1 MTTSKP
7 RKAQPKRKPKKTEK
21 PQDRQKRLE
30 RTVANSAYRDQER
43 AYVRKDGKPVSYLL
57 TPSVANV
64 SDVRRAVA
72 TLTKSKNPEIKHL
85 TTISRRYEVVEGA
98 ITSAAR
104 IVAKLIGHPWLGFR
118 LSPGAEVILRV
129 AEKHGFLAGGMPT
142 AKLYMLES
150 LAPMYVPI
158 IQEFLTDIGNELR
171 SDAHRK
177 EVKRRRAV
185 VSDQI
190 ESGRRMFDRLADE
203 GRPLIAH
210 RVALYSARPVIVGD
224 DNYPKIVEYDH
235 KAATSALMVGR
246 KRLVKR
252 LGRASFYPELAGF
265 VMTTDMTVF
274 GGPAI
279 IWTLFF
285 WDDLGEK
292 GGVRVADIAAFAQQI
307 SPEFID
313 FHDCKNDKNP
323 EMGRGV
329 GRIDPTN
336 RHQVNNVYRALQY
349 LAIRDSVMGLDHAE
363 SRRYW
368 VSNRL
373 QPDGKRQAEI
383 RGRLIAETCVS
394 DQKPA
399 DFPSKADA
407 RALRNHLD
415 DLQGLPVVCPDDLE
429 FESEQW
435 LAKVDGEAIDR
446 ELHQT
451 RQALV
456 IVEDQITERR
466 RLDALKAAKR
476 NQDMAVDMPNYSEG
490 FGASV
495 DDRSSA
501 SLAETSIEQ
510 ESLAESDDES
520 EVGFTDALQLHVAD
534 ASEALSSDQFERL
547 ADYGRDELAHT
558 SPVKS
563 RSAKVK
569 ITIKPAGLK
578 GRAVVVAVSNAKRQK
593 LKSTVGVDSADD

>member
-7 RKAQPKRKPKKTEK
+7 RKAQSKRKPKAPEK
-21 PQDRQKRLE
+21 PLDRQKRLE
-30 RTVANSAYRDQER
+30 RTVANSSYRDQER
-43 AYVRKDGKPVSYLL
+43 AYVRKDGKSVSLLL

-64 SDVRRAVA
+64 SDVRRAIA

-85 TTISRRYEVVEGA
+85 RTISRRYEVVEGA

-104 IVAKLIGHPWLGFR
+104 VVAKLIGHPWDGFR
-118 LSPGAEVILRV
+118 LSPGTEVILRV

-171 SDAHRK
+171 SAAHRK
-177 EVKRRRAV
+177 EVKRCRAV
-185 VSDQI
+185 VSEQI
-190 ESGRRMFDRLADE
+190 KSGRRMFDRLTDE

-224 DNYPKIVEYDH
+224 DNIPQIVEYDH

-252 LGRASFYPELAGF
+252 LGRASFYPELAGW
-265 VMTTDMTVF
+265 VMTTDMTAF

-285 WDDLGEK
+285 WGDLGKED
-292 GGVRVADIAAFAQQI
+292 GVLAADIAAFAQQV
-307 SPEFID
+307 SPEFIE
-313 FHDCKNDKNP
+313 FHDCKNDENP
-323 EMGRGV
+323 EMCRGT
-329 GRIDPTN
+329 GRIDPCN
-336 RHQVNNVYRALQY
+336 RRQVNEVYRAFQY
-349 LAIRDSVMGLDHAE
+349 LAIRDSVMGLDHAGT
-363 SRRYW
+363 RRYW

-373 QPDGKRQAEI
+373 QPDGKKQAES
-383 RGRLIAETCVS
+383 RGKLIAETCVS

-399 DFPSKADA
+399 VFPTKADA

-415 DLQGLPVVCPDDLE
+415 DLQALPVVRPDDLE
-429 FESEQW
+429 CENDQW
-435 LAKVDGEAIDR
+435 LAKVDGEAIDN

-451 RQALV
+451 RRALV
-456 IVEDQITERR
+456 TVEDRLTERR
-466 RLDALKAAKR
+466 RLDALKANKR
-476 NQDMAVDMPNYSEG
+476 NQDKAADMPNYSAG

-495 DDRSSA
+495 SNCSFT
-501 SLAETSIEQ
+501 SLTETGSEQ
-510 ESLAESDDES
+510 TSLAESAEGT
-520 EVGFTDALQLHVAD
+520 VFGLAGALELHAAATSV
-534 ASEALSSDQFERL
+534 ALSSDHNELL
-547 ADYGRDELAHT
+547 ADDGRDELSHT

-563 RSAKVK
+563 RAAKVK

-578 GRAVVVAVSNAKRQK
+578 GRAVVVSVSNAKREK